1 MQRVVTDGR
10 FRDQRQRFRVHFQH
24 RFQSTVGCFPCVV
37 ARFDLRRQPL
47 LKTFFFGGSL
57 SVAFFQRNGQSLDFR
72 EILVDGLES
81 G

>member
-1 MQRVVTDGR
+1 MFFSSTIKHKQS
-10 FRDQRQRFRVHFQH
+10 QH
-24 RFQSTVGCFPCVV
+24 REESKWTALHAPGVV